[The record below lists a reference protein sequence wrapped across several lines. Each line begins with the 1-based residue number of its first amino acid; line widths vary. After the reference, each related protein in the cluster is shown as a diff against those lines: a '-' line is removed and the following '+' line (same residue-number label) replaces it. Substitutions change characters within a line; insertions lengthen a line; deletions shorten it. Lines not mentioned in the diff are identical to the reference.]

1 MTTPEHWPGC
11 WFEHPDCEP
20 PTEPELVVK
29 AEPPSR
35 KRRRMPGQQYVEEH
49 RALAKEM
56 RRLAAQA
63 RKDAERA
70 EKAAAKAPQ
79 VIIGGAPPPRGVR
92 RMFNEARQNE
102 YLGHL
107 FDGAWPS
114 QAAKL
119 TGVTMSDVA
128 HARKVSP
135 DFAEKE
141 RLADALRAERAAQKL
156 LEMADTDPRAAIWIA
171 EKFDPERFGKRDRLD
186 VNVSGQ
192 IDHVA
197 DMAPRMAQIEMLR
210 ARLIERAAMRELP
223 AAPDPDVIDVDPLD

>member
-1 MTTPEHWPGC
+1 MTGPSEHWPGC

-20 PTEPELVVK
+20 QTEPVVK

-35 KRRRMPGQQYVEEH
+35 KKRRMPGQQYVEEH

-56 RRLAAQA
+56 RRLAAQV

-79 VIIGGAPPPRGVR
+79 VIIGGAPPPRGR
-92 RMFNEARQNE
+92 RRVFNETRQNE
-102 YLGHL
+102 YLQHL

-119 TGVTMSDVA
+119 TGVTMSEVA
-128 HARKVSP
+128 HVRKVSP
-135 DFAEKE
+135 EFAEQE

-156 LEMADTDPRAAIWIA
+156 LEMAESDPRAAIWIA
-171 EKFDPERFGKRDRLD
+171 EKFDPDRYGKKDKLE
-186 VNVSGQ
+186 VHHTGQ

-197 DMAPRMAQIEMLR
+197 DMAPRLAQIETLR
-210 ARLIERAAMRELP
+210 ARLIERAALRELP
-223 AAPDPDVIDVDPLD
+223 AAPDPDVIDVEAFEE